1 MLKTALVVLFLT
13 FALAF
18 DKKKGFGV
26 SESSGVNATH
36 IQSLNA
42 GWFYNWGI
50 STNISSTSTYVP
62 MVYST
67 SSAKLKSLNAL
78 VGPVPFLLGYN

>member
-1 MLKTALVVLFLT
+1 MVKTALLLILLT

-18 DKKKGFGV
+18 DNKKGFGV
-26 SESSGVNATH
+26 SESSGVNASN

-42 GWFYNWGI
+42 GWFYNWAI

-67 SSAKLKSLNAL
+67 SSAKIKSLNAL
-78 VGPVPFLLGYN
+78 TGPVPFLLGYN